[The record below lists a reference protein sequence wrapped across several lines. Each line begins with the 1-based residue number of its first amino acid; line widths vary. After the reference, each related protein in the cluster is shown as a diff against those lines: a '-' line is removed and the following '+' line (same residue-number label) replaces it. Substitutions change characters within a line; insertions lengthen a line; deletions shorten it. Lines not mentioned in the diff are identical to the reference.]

1 MSVLLIAGSP
11 SAPSRST
18 ALLEAVAERLAGRS
32 AQIERLAI
40 RDLPPAALLLA
51 DWNHPAIQRAIAQVA
66 HARVVV
72 VATPVYKA
80 AFSTPL

>member
-18 ALLEAVAERLAGRS
+18 ALLDAVAERLARRH

-40 RDLPPAALLLA
+40 RDLPAQALLLA
-51 DWNHPAIQRAIAQVA
+51 DWNHPALSLIHI
-66 HARVVV
+66 
-72 VATPVYKA
+72 
-80 AFSTPL
+80 